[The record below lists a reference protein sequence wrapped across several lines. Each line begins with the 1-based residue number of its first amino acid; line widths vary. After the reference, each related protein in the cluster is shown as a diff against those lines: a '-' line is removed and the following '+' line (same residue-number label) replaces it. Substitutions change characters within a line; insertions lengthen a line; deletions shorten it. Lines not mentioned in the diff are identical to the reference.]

1 MVSKIIR
8 NIGKNDMRLIRR
20 DLILITLLI
29 FVVYIAV
36 VLRFLLPWANRYLA
50 DKGFLPNA
58 GIAHDLSYYYPIII
72 AFLLIYTGGMLAGAI
87 LGFLALSEKDDR
99 TVMAMLVTPVS
110 PKQFMTYR
118 IVVTAIISFL
128 IIMFQFYVVGIHVLT
143 LWKMVLIALGG
154 SLLGPIIMLFL
165 AGFADGKLQGMGYGK
180 FLSLG
185 GLVIILSWFVKEPLQ
200 YVFGIF
206 PPYWISKAYWLALDG
221 HTMWLLALFV
231 GILLQLGMIK
241 LLMMKCEKNMYSN
254 A

>member
-72 AFLLIYTGGMLAGAI
+72 AFLLIYTGGGMLAGAI

-110 PKQFMTYR
+110 
-118 IVVTAIISFL
+118 
-128 IIMFQFYVVGIHVLT
+128 
-143 LWKMVLIALGG
+143 
-154 SLLGPIIMLFL
+154 
-165 AGFADGKLQGMGYGK
+165 
-180 FLSLG
+180 LSNL
-185 GLVIILSWFVKEPLQ
+185 
-200 YVFGIF
+200 
-206 PPYWISKAYWLALDG
+206 
-221 HTMWLLALFV
+221 
-231 GILLQLGMIK
+231 
-241 LLMMKCEKNMYSN
+241 
-254 A
+254 